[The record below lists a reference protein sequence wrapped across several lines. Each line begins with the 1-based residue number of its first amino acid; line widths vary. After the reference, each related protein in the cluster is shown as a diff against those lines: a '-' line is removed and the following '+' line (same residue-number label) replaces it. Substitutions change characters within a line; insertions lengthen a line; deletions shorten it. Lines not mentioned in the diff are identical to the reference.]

1 MKDKIK
7 ILFLS
12 NNENANRLYDWL
24 TDECDIRLCRE
35 KLDITIVKEYAPDLI
50 ISYNYKYMIRADVI
64 EYMQGNVI
72 NLHISYLPWNRG
84 SNPNFWSFVENTPKG
99 VTIHLINEKLDEGA
113 ILYQKELEFDV
124 TEETFET
131 SYEKLNQEITEL
143 FIRNWDEIRE
153 KSYVVKKQSVGGSYH
168 NMQDFLNITQKC
180 PIDWKE
186 NIGVYLERLDR
197 ENN

>member
-7 ILFLS
+7 VLFLS
-12 NNENANRLYDWL
+12 NNENANRLYNWL
-24 TDECDIRLCRE
+24 ADKCDICLCRE
-35 KLDITIVKEYAPDLI
+35 KLDITIVKEYTPDLI

-131 SYEKLNQEITEL
+131 TYEKLNQEITEL
-143 FIRNWDEIRE
+143 FIKNWDEIRE
-153 KSYVVKKQSVGGSYH
+153 KKYVIKKQSDGGSYH
-168 NMQDFLNITQKC
+168 NMQDFFNITIKC
-180 PIDWKE
+180 PVSWKE
-186 NIGVYLERLDR
+186 KIGVYLERLDR
-197 ENN
+197 EKY